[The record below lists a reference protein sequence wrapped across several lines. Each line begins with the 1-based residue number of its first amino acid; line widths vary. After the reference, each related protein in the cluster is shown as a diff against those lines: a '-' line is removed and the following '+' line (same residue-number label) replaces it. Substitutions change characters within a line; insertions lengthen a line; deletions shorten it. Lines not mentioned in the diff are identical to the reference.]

1 MLLRVVFLKFIA
13 GDSLDA
19 FVKLGIAT
27 LVHDVALDNAHG
39 KVPLVF
45 GDLTGIGDLV
55 LLLCVNIMLL
65 SVEQLSERTVIQS
78 FLIALIDDWL
88 RVVLRLLLGVI
99 LGNQI
104 AQLVYDFLSLLE
116 QFHGVD
122 LLLHVDSFVQRLLDL
137 HQLAQVWIG

>member
-1 MLLRVVFLKFIA
+1 MLLRVFFLKFIA

-65 SVEQLSERTVIQS
+65 SVE
-78 FLIALIDDWL
+78 
-88 RVVLRLLLGVI
+88 
-99 LGNQI
+99 
-104 AQLVYDFLSLLE
+104 
-116 QFHGVD
+116 
-122 LLLHVDSFVQRLLDL
+122 
-137 HQLAQVWIG
+137 